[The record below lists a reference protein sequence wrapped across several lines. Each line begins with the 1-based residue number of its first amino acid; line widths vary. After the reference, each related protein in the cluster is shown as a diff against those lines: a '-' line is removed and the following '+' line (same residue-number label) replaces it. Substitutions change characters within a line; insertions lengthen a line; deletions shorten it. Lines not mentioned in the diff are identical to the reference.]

1 MLKIRSVGD
10 LPQNKV
16 QYINNELQLK
26 YNIQET
32 NNENLYEF
40 SQEIYYDNKEIVPY
54 LINQLNTL
62 SKIVFELF
70 KHIDINK
77 VDNVGKDIIL
87 NGFIEMW
94 KHDGITKEQ
103 FKELTS
109 MLNKE
114 SKNIRD
120 VNKNELLFNLDFSI
134 DEELEE
140 INTKNELN
148 EVFEGFKDEK

>member
-62 SKIVFELF
+62 SKILFELF

-94 KHDGITKEQ
+94 KHDGLKKEQ
-103 FKELTS
+103 FKEFTNL
-109 MLNKE
+109 LNKN

>member
-26 YNIQET
+26 YNIQKT

-134 DEELEE
+134 DEDLEE

>member
-1 MLKIRSVGD
+1 MLKVRSVGD
-10 LPQNKV
+10 LPQNKF

-40 SQEIYYDNKEIVPY
+40 SQEIYYDNKEIIPY
-54 LINQLNTL
+54 IINQLNIL
-62 SKIVFELF
+62 SKTVFELI
-70 KHIDINK
+70 KYIDISK
-77 VDNVGKDIIL
+77 IDNNSMNIIL

-94 KHDGITKEQ
+94 KHDGLTKEQ
-103 FKELTS
+103 FKEFTNL
-109 MLNKE
+109 LNKN

-134 DEELEE
+134 DEDLEE

>member
-1 MLKIRSVGD
+1 MLKVRSVGN

-77 VDNVGKDIIL
+77 LDNVGKDIIL

-94 KHDGITKEQ
+94 KHEGLTKEQ

-134 DEELEE
+134 DEDLKE

>member
-1 MLKIRSVGD
+1 MLKIRSVGE

-40 SQEIYYDNKEIVPY
+40 SQEIYYYNKEIVPY

-94 KHDGITKEQ
+94 KHEGLTKEQ

-134 DEELEE
+134 DEDLKE

>member
-94 KHDGITKEQ
+94 KHDGLTKEQ
-103 FKELTS
+103 FKEFTNL
-109 MLNKE
+109 LNKN

-134 DEELEE
+134 DEDLEE

>member
-77 VDNVGKDIIL
+77 IDNVGKDIIL

-94 KHDGITKEQ
+94 KHEGLTKEQ

-134 DEELEE
+134 DEDLEE

>member
-1 MLKIRSVGD
+1 MLKIRSVGE

-94 KHDGITKEQ
+94 KHEGLTKEQ

>member
-1 MLKIRSVGD
+1 MLKVRSVGD
-10 LPQNKV
+10 LPQNKF

-26 YNIQET
+26 YNIQKT
-32 NNENLYEF
+32 NNDNLYEF

-70 KHIDINK
+70 KHIDVNK

-94 KHDGITKEQ
+94 KHDGLTKEQ
-103 FKELTS
+103 FKEFTNL
-109 MLNKE
+109 LNKN

-134 DEELEE
+134 DEDLKE

>member
-94 KHDGITKEQ
+94 KHEGLTKEQ

-134 DEELEE
+134 DEDLKE